1 MKIRNYGTKICH
13 PQVRDLARP
22 VPPAARPCQPSGC
35 SFAASASW
43 TSYLLVYF

>member
-1 MKIRNYGTKICH
+1 MEQKYVT

-22 VPPAARPCQPSGC
+22 VLPATRPCQPSG
-35 SFAASASW
+35 STFAASASW